1 VRVVIQRVREAS
13 VTAVDDAGVARETGR
28 IGEGL
33 VALVGFSHGDGDE
46 TLAWMAKKLAE
57 LRLFEA
63 EKGPSGFDRS
73 LRETGRGLLVISQFT
88 LYGDARKGRR
98 PDFTAAAP
106 YDRAEELYRRF
117 CDLCEA
123 ELPGRVARGEFG
135 ARMAVALVN
144 DGPVTIL
151 LER

>member
-1 VRVVIQRVREAS
+1 
-13 VTAVDDAGVARETGR
+13 
-28 IGEGL
+28 
-33 VALVGFSHGDGDE
+33 
-46 TLAWMAKKLAE
+46 MAKKLAE

-73 LRETGRGLLVISQFT
+73 LRETGRGLLVVSQFT
-88 LYGDARKGRR
+88 LYGDATKGRR
-98 PDFTAAAP
+98 PDFTKAAP
-106 YDRAEELYRRF
+106 YDRAEALYERF

-123 ELPGRVARGEFG
+123 ELPGKVERGAFG

-144 DGPVTIL
+144 DGPVTIV